1 MDPIPPK
8 PYHLYRRV
16 YLSDSL
22 SMLITI
28 NPLNPTSLPELKFLG
43 SDVDVQ
49 RQKDIISENM
59 HVCIMSNY
67 YVILTIV

>member
-1 MDPIPPK
+1 
-8 PYHLYRRV
+8 
-16 YLSDSL
+16 
-22 SMLITI
+22 MLITI

-43 SDVDVQ
+43 SDIDVQ

-67 YVILTIV
+67 YVILAIV

>member
-1 MDPIPPK
+1 
-8 PYHLYRRV
+8 
-16 YLSDSL
+16 
-22 SMLITI
+22 MLITI

-59 HVCIMSNY
+59 HVCIMHKNY
-67 YVILTIV
+67 TILVIA